1 MWSIHPLVGPNWYFM
16 VLIDAS
22 TRWSRMY
29 YDPQE
34 IMLSMII
41 CSNYQI
47 KEHIIQ
53 NTQSNPSG
61 LTMPLN
67 SPQKP
72 SIIIV
77 WL

>member
-1 MWSIHPLVGPNWYFM
+1 M

-29 YDPQE
+29 YYPQE

-72 SIIIV
+72 LIIIL
-77 WL
+77 WLWTLM

>member
-1 MWSIHPLVGPNWYFM
+1 M

-34 IMLSMII
+34 IILSMNI

-47 KEHIIQ
+47 KEHIIW

-61 LTMPLN
+61 LAMPLS

-72 SIIIV
+72 SITIE

>member
-1 MWSIHPLVGPNWYFM
+1 MHQLYGPVCIY
-16 VLIDAS
+16 
-22 TRWSRMY
+22 
-29 YDPQE
+29 PQE
-34 IMLSMII
+34 IMPSMII

-47 KEHIIQ
+47 KEHIIR

-77 WL
+77 WLYALMWNIFVHTQN